1 MAENDLTLHAVRD
14 TMVSRL
20 ESKYSRDEARAI
32 AHTIMAETLGVSQ
45 VDIALRKDREISPLT
60 MDKINGMLD
69 RIVDRDEPVQYVVGQ
84 TRFYGGD
91 ISVNLSVLI
100 PRPETEE
107 LVDMIVDDMG
117 SRSDL
122 KVLDLCTGS
131 GCIAVTLARVLKF
144 ASVDALDLSYDALEI
159 ARHNAGRQG
168 VKVNFINADLLAWSA
183 PHTYDIIVSNPPYI
197 LDSERA
203 SMDSNVLDWEPEMA
217 LFVPDDDPLLFY
229 RPIAM
234 IASHCLNPHGKLYIE
249 INPLCADAL
258 EQLLRQQ
265 GLTDVTIH
273 RDMSGHR
280 RFITANSKEQ

>member
-1 MAENDLTLHAVRD
+1 MAEYNLTLHAVRD
-14 TMVSRL
+14 TLVSRL
-20 ESKYSRDEARAI
+20 ERKYSRDEARAI
-32 AHTIMAETLGVSQ
+32 AHTIMAETLGVSP

-60 MDKINGMLD
+60 MDKINGMVD
-69 RIVDRDEPVQYVVGQ
+69 RMVDRDEPVQYVVGQ

-91 ISVNLSVLI
+91 ISVNPSVLI

-107 LVDMIVDDMG
+107 LVDMIVDDTG

-122 KVLDLCTGS
+122 NVLDLCTGS

-144 ASVDALDLSYDALEI
+144 ASVDALDLSHDALEV
-159 ARHNAGRQG
+159 ARHNAIQQG
-168 VKVNFINADLLAWSA
+168 VKVNFTNADLLAWSTT
-183 PHTYDIIVSNPPYI
+183 HTYDIIVSNPPYI
-197 LDSERA
+197 LAGERA

-217 LFVPDDDPLLFY
+217 LFVPDDNPLLFY
-229 RPIAM
+229 RPIAL
-234 IASHCLNPHGKLYIE
+234 IASRSLNPHGKLYIE

-258 EQLLRQQ
+258 QQMLRQQ
-265 GLTDVTIH
+265 GLTEVTIH